1 MKVFCTGASGYIG
14 GSIAA
19 SLAAAGHE
27 VRGLV
32 RSPEAAVKVRAHGV
46 TPVTGTL
53 DDVAVLDG
61 EARAADAVI
70 NAASADHRN
79 AVLALLSALEGSG
92 KVFIHTS
99 GSSVVGTRAAGQ
111 RVDDVFDESTP
122 FTPSPAR
129 AARVELDRMILSY
142 ASKGVRSTI
151 VCPSLIYGLGRGAKA
166 DSVQIPWLVRTA
178 KKHGVAKHYGPGE
191 NVWSNV
197 HLDDLVDLYLRV
209 LKDAPAGAF
218 YFAENGENSM
228 REACVAISHM
238 LGFAGTT
245 EAMTLEEAAA
255 EWGEGTAQDTMGSNS
270 RVRAVRARKE
280 LGWAPK
286 ERSLIEEIGQG
297 CYREPQA

>member
-32 RSPEAAVKVRAHGV
+32 RSPEAAVKVRAHGI

-53 DDVAVLDG
+53 DDAAVLDT

-79 AVLALLSALEGSG
+79 AVLALLGALEGSG
-92 KVFIHTS
+92 KAFIHTS
-99 GSSVVGTRAAGQ
+99 GSSVVGTRSAGQ
-111 RVDDVFDESTP
+111 RVEDVFDETTP

-129 AARVELDRMILSY
+129 AARVELDKMILSY
-142 ASKGVRSTI
+142 AGKGVRSTI

-166 DSVQIPWLVRTA
+166 DSVQIPWLIRTA

-197 HLDDLVDLYLRV
+197 HLDDLVDLYVRV
-209 LKDAPAGAF
+209 LENAPAGAF

-245 EAMTLEEAAA
+245 EAMTLEEATA
-255 EWGEGTAQDTMGSNS
+255 EWGEGPTQDTMGSNS

-286 ERSLIEEIGQG
+286 ACPLIEEISEG
-297 CYREPQA
+297 CYREPQP

>member
-1 MKVFCTGASGYIG
+1 MKIFCTGASGYIG

-19 SLAAAGHE
+19 ELAGAGHQ

-32 RSPEAAVKVRAHGV
+32 RSAESAEKVRAFGIE
-46 TPVTGTL
+46 PVTGTL
-53 DDVAVLDG
+53 DDTAILER

-79 AVLALLSALEGSG
+79 AAMALLGALDGSG
-92 KVFIHTS
+92 KAFIHTS

-129 AARVELDRMILSY
+129 AARVALDKAILSY
-142 ASKGVRSTI
+142 GEKGVRAAI
-151 VCPSLIYGLGRGAKA
+151 VCPSLIYGLGRGAKL
-166 DSVQIPWLVRTA
+166 DSVQIPWLIKTA

-197 HLDDLVDLYLRV
+197 HMDDLVDLYLRA
-209 LKDAPAGAF
+209 LKEAPAGAF

-228 REACVAISHM
+228 REACVAISRM
-238 LGFAGTT
+238 FGLGGSTQ
-245 EAMTLEEAAA
+245 AMTLDEAAA
-255 EWGEGTAQDTMGSNS
+255 EWGEGAAQDTMGSNS
-270 RVRAVRARKE
+270 RVRARRARDQ
-280 LGWAPK
+280 LAWAPNA
-286 ERSLIEEIGQG
+286 RPLIEEIEQG
-297 CYREPQA
+297 CYREVLS